1 MPKSEQFQK
10 LPAPWD
16 RIFSLGTR
24 TFVWV
29 LLIGILYIL
38 RPFFLLIFLTFV
50 FAYIQTH
57 GVEGL
62 EHRIRSRVSRVIFVF
77 MVLLGVI
84 IGTGYFI
91 GPKIKDQADTFIA
104 RYPDYLRE
112 VDKAIYDVADSF
124 PPLRT
129 MIPKNPSKMPA
140 HGSFISWRQS

>member
-50 FAYIQTH
+50 FAYIQSH

-62 EHRIRSRVSRVIFVF
+62 RHRFRHRADRVTISS
-77 MVLLGVI
+77 GV
-84 IGTGYFI
+84 GHEAT
-91 GPKIKDQADTFIA
+91 
-104 RYPDYLRE
+104 
-112 VDKAIYDVADSF
+112 
-124 PPLRT
+124 
-129 MIPKNPSKMPA
+129 
-140 HGSFISWRQS
+140 